1 MDDLQNA
8 TLKVA
13 FPNTVF
19 LVIDHDV
26 KTSAGPFSFD
36 FYYIDNAGDGE
47 SGAPI
52 DGFLIEK
59 EDIIGKL

>member
-1 MDDLQNA
+1 M
-8 TLKVA
+8 KVA

-59 EDIIGKL
+59 EDIIEN